1 MSDAIDIDYYGNSE
15 VVVSDVWVT
24 KDDRKIKINDMT
36 NEHLY
41 YAYRKFDDQR
51 LAREILLRLFA
62 NEVLK

>member
-24 KDDRKIKINDMT
+24 KDDRNIKISDMT

-41 YAYRKFDDQR
+41 YAYRKFDDPR

-62 NEVLK
+62 NEVIK